1 MRVSVADNKAN
12 ANDSQYGF
20 PKYHRVGPLQPYE
33 CDSKNVEKAPL
44 QGLRSTKNGQK
55 TLSKPGLLTAEVSRL
70 KREFRAQNR
79 ALSVKSG

>member
-1 MRVSVADNKAN
+1 MRVSGADNKVN

-33 CDSKNVEKAPL
+33 CDSKNVEKTPL
-44 QGLRSTKNGQK
+44 KGFRGTKNGLE
-55 TLSKPGLLTAEVSRL
+55 TRSKLGLRAGDSPRL
-70 KREFRAQNR
+70 KREFWAQNR

>member
-1 MRVSVADNKAN
+1 MRVSGADNKAN

-44 QGLRSTKNGQK
+44 KGFSGTKNGPK
-55 TLSKPGLLTAEVSRL
+55 TRSKLTLPAPRGPT
-70 KREFRAQNR
+70 A
-79 ALSVKSG
+79 